1 MCIHDINYKEKPD
14 RAVTIIK
21 PGDST
26 TRSGV
31 NMNTILL
38 TRKAISSRSGINVQ
52 ENEDITYEEL
62 IGEASVATSDLKVIR
77 NGVL

>member
-1 MCIHDINYKEKPD
+1 
-14 RAVTIIK
+14 
-21 PGDST
+21 
-26 TRSGV
+26 
-31 NMNTILL
+31 MNTILL